1 MAFLA
6 VVESGSF
13 TRAAERL
20 GCSKTYV
27 SKQVSSLEQALG
39 AKLLHRTTRRLQP
52 TETGTTYLDYCRRLR
67 ETLSEAERAVSS
79 LRTEARGRVRL
90 SVPTTL
96 GMELM
101 AEMLVAL
108 HAQHPELEVD
118 LDLDLDPGA
127 QPREAAETDL
137 ALRFTREPDPA
148 LVAKPLAVL
157 HDWVVAHPSLLQR
170 HGTPAKPA
178 DLARLPCLSNS
189 RYKGEEQWL
198 LTKDGKQQPVEVRHW
213 LRINNDP
220 LMKRL
225 ALEGQG
231 FARLPAFLVLNEVD
245 RGELVQVL
253 PEWELAPTPL
263 YLVYPDQRP
272 LPRKVR
278 ATVDFVADW
287 FTRRK
292 AGTLV

>member
-13 TRAAERL
+13 TRAAEQL

-39 AKLLHRTTRRLQP
+39 AKLLHRTTRRVQP

-79 LRTEARGRVRL
+79 LRTEVRGRVRL
-90 SVPTTL
+90 SVPASL
-96 GMELM
+96 GAELM
-101 AEMLVAL
+101 AEMLAAL

-118 LDLDLDPGA
+118 LALDPGTPSSEGA
-127 QPREAAETDL
+127 EADL
-137 ALRFTREPDPA
+137 ALRLAREPDAA
-148 LVAKPLAVL
+148 LVARPLAVL
-157 HDWVVAHPSLLQR
+157 HDWVVAHPALLRR
-170 HGTPAKPA
+170 HGTPARPG
-178 DLARLPCLSNS
+178 DLARLPCLGDSAAQ
-189 RYKGEEQWL
+189 GDEPWL
-198 LTKDGKQQPVEVRHW
+198 FVRDGAPQPVEPRPW
-213 LRINNDP
+213 LRANSP
-220 LMKRL
+220 ALVKRL

-231 FARLPAFLVLNEVD
+231 VARLPAFLVLNEVD

-253 PEWELAPTPL
+253 PDWELPSTPL
-263 YLVYPDQRP
+263 YLVHPDQRP

-287 FTRRK
+287 FLRRK
-292 AGTLV
+292 AGVMG